1 MKRRQLLNQQ
11 STGRWLALFIVAF
24 MMPLALWAQ
33 QDYGITVGGVQ
44 VTSENAGNVMGDEY
58 HSVTY
63 DDQTKTLTL
72 KGIELSSAVT
82 APDDTQL
89 TVYLIGFSQMT
100 GGFDDQ
106 WNNLPCFQI
115 GGSQASV
122 TFKTSELFPGT
133 LDLLD
138 CEPATCSVVYQNGLG
153 NHENVICV
161 PESDETRVCS
171 FAGHVSDQ
179 GIHDFMYARGG
190 DFYVSY
196 VAFNQSTPVISTQT
210 DETTAFMRPSSID
223 ASSLKKV
230 TFQFDWGTCTN
241 QNVTVQVR
249 GMRQN
254 QDNYEYEFD
263 GNAYSD
269 AVSLSAADADGIVEI
284 PLTSLVTSET
294 LELYFS
300 SSEAFSFVPLRIGFM
315 DYPGYGIRVGR
326 KSVNEL
332 NAADVLGDGKVS
344 FDVEKNTLTL
354 NNAVLDMSN
363 EYATSPVESTLQNL
377 KVILKGNTQVTIA
390 DGSDNPY
397 VFRYVGV
404 EETASLTLQT
414 EADEYGNFGSLVA
427 QGVEE
432 LENLSPGYTL
442 TNDIHKAADELTG
455 WEYTIESTGFT
466 STLTLSYKEYYDIWI
481 SGSRLNSSNRNG
493 GFSGDIDYDDSK
505 HTLSLGGISYS
516 FVVTSK
522 MSSLTIELAGEN
534 MISDVQFEATNDVP
548 TGTLTF
554 VVKEG
559 TPSLKLYTTDDAQP
573 FGGFSN
579 VSYENKLHL
588 THVEGDQQNYYL
600 VDVKV
605 PQEPN
610 YCFTDD
616 PTGHSSYPNGSKVSN
631 LNYGQENTLP
641 WLINVP
647 DGLAITYST
656 SDAAT
661 ATVDQEGH
669 ITLTGAGH
677 VWISASNQETDD
689 YVAHTERIRLEIRPS
704 DPQPSIEQGAYYA
717 GQTLTLIPT
726 VPNGEMYYKI
736 GWSGEKVKYTEPIVL
751 EKGKW
756 VVSLYTLCTSDD
768 EEMWSYGNVHPEFY
782 VYDEL
787 TLSPESGAVSN
798 DDIQVEVGNLP
809 TTTEA
814 NPNEVHVYYFF
825 GEDDGDDTNDL
836 LYDELAKVNVSEST
850 KVNAYIK
857 VDGDSGYVYKT
868 EPVEAEYTVMAKTEL
883 NISYANNS
891 REWASY
897 YAEEQSLETP
907 EGLQPYIVTAA
918 EGNALTVSAIDYIPQ
933 GVGVLLKRVTEDLP
947 ETILAKAYM
956 GEETEITG
964 NLLKGT
970 AAAKAVATET
980 GSVYVLYN
988 DGFTRAYKGSIPAH
1002 RAYLTLGAEDGSA
1015 RLMIWEGETT
1025 GVQEMEKCR
1034 NVENETFYNLNGQRV
1049 QQPAKGLYITNGKKV
1064 VIK

>member
-138 CEPATCSVVYQNGLG
+138 CEPATCTVVYQNGLG

-263 GNAYSD
+263 GNDYSD
-269 AVSLSAADADGIVEI
+269 AVSLSTADADGIVEI

-315 DYPGYGIRVGR
+315 DYPGYGIHVAGR
-326 KSVNEL
+326 SVNEL

-397 VFRYVGV
+397 VFRYVGE

-432 LENLSPGYTL
+432 LENLCPGYTL

-455 WEYTIESTGFT
+455 WEYTIESTGVT
-466 STLTLSYKEYYDIWI
+466 STLTL
-481 SGSRLNSSNRNG
+481 
-493 GFSGDIDYDDSK
+493 
-505 HTLSLGGISYS
+505 
-516 FVVTSK
+516 
-522 MSSLTIELAGEN
+522 
-534 MISDVQFEATNDVP
+534 
-548 TGTLTF
+548 
-554 VVKEG
+554 
-559 TPSLKLYTTDDAQP
+559 
-573 FGGFSN
+573 
-579 VSYENKLHL
+579 
-588 THVEGDQQNYYL
+588 YYL

-605 PQEPN
+605 PQEPD
-610 YCFTDD
+610 YHFSDS
-616 PTGHSSYPNGSKVSN
+616 PSGQSYYSNGSTVYN

-704 DPQPSIEQGAYYA
+704 DPQPSIAQGAYYA

-726 VPNGEMYYKI
+726 VPNGEMYYQI

-756 VVSLYTLCTSDD
+756 VVSLYTLCTSDK

-798 DDIQVEVGNLP
+798 DDILVEVGNLP

-825 GEDDGDDTNDL
+825 GEDDGDDSNDL
-836 LYDELAKVNVSEST
+836 LYDELTKVNVSEST

-883 NISYANNS
+883 SISYANNS

-947 ETILAKAYM
+947 ETVLAKAYL

-1002 RAYLTLGAEDGSA
+1002 RAYLTLGSADGSA

-1034 NVENETFYNLNGQRV
+1034 NVENETFCNLNGQRV
-1049 QQPAKGLYITNGKKV
+1049 QQPAKGLYITNGQKV

>member
-138 CEPATCSVVYQNGLG
+138 CEPATCTVVYQNGLG
-153 NHENVICV
+153 NHEHVICV

-196 VAFNQSTPVISTQT
+196 VAFTQSTPVISTQT

-269 AVSLSAADADGIVEI
+269 AVSLSTADTDGIVEI

-363 EYATSPVESTLQNL
+363 EYATSPVESTLQTL

-397 VFRYVGV
+397 VFRYVGE

-432 LENLSPGYTL
+432 LENLCPGYTL

-455 WEYTIESTGFT
+455 WEYTIESTGVT
-466 STLTLSYKEYYDIWI
+466 STLTL
-481 SGSRLNSSNRNG
+481 
-493 GFSGDIDYDDSK
+493 
-505 HTLSLGGISYS
+505 
-516 FVVTSK
+516 
-522 MSSLTIELAGEN
+522 
-534 MISDVQFEATNDVP
+534 
-548 TGTLTF
+548 
-554 VVKEG
+554 
-559 TPSLKLYTTDDAQP
+559 
-573 FGGFSN
+573 
-579 VSYENKLHL
+579 
-588 THVEGDQQNYYL
+588 YYL

-605 PQEPN
+605 PQEPD
-610 YCFTDD
+610 YHFSDSPSGQSYYDD
-616 PTGHSSYPNGSKVSN
+616 GSTVYN

-661 ATVDQEGH
+661 ATIDQEGH

-704 DPQPSIEQGAYYA
+704 DPQPSIAQGAYYA

-726 VPNGEMYYKI
+726 VPNGEMYYQI

-756 VVSLYTLCTSDD
+756 VVSLYTLCTSDK

-798 DDIQVEVGNLP
+798 DDFLVEVGNLP

-825 GEDDGDDTNDL
+825 GEDDGDDSNDL
-836 LYDELAKVNVSEST
+836 LYDELTKVNVSEST

-947 ETILAKAYM
+947 ETILAKAYL
-956 GEETEITG
+956 GEKTEITG

-1002 RAYLTLGAEDGSA
+1002 RAYLTLGSADGSA

-1049 QQPAKGLYITNGKKV
+1049 QQPAKGLYITNGQKV

>member
-1 MKRRQLLNQQ
+1 
-11 STGRWLALFIVAF
+11 

-138 CEPATCSVVYQNGLG
+138 CEPATCTVVYQNGLG
-153 NHENVICV
+153 NHEHVICV

-196 VAFNQSTPVISTQT
+196 VAFTQSTPVISTQT

-269 AVSLSAADADGIVEI
+269 AVSLSTADTDGIVEI

-363 EYATSPVESTLQNL
+363 EYATSPVESTLQTL

-397 VFRYVGV
+397 VFRYVGE

-432 LENLSPGYTL
+432 LENLCPGYTL

-455 WEYTIESTGFT
+455 WEYTIESTGVT
-466 STLTLSYKEYYDIWI
+466 STLTL
-481 SGSRLNSSNRNG
+481 
-493 GFSGDIDYDDSK
+493 
-505 HTLSLGGISYS
+505 
-516 FVVTSK
+516 
-522 MSSLTIELAGEN
+522 
-534 MISDVQFEATNDVP
+534 
-548 TGTLTF
+548 
-554 VVKEG
+554 
-559 TPSLKLYTTDDAQP
+559 
-573 FGGFSN
+573 
-579 VSYENKLHL
+579 
-588 THVEGDQQNYYL
+588 YYL

-605 PQEPN
+605 PQEPD
-610 YCFTDD
+610 YHFSDSPSGQSYYDD
-616 PTGHSSYPNGSKVSN
+616 GSTVYN

-661 ATVDQEGH
+661 ATIDQEGH

-704 DPQPSIEQGAYYA
+704 DPQPSIAQGAYYA

-726 VPNGEMYYKI
+726 VPNGEMYYQI

-756 VVSLYTLCTSDD
+756 VVSLYTLCTSDK

-798 DDIQVEVGNLP
+798 DDILVEVGNLP

-825 GEDDGDDTNDL
+825 GEDDGDDSNDL
-836 LYDELAKVNVSEST
+836 LYDELTKVNVSEST

-947 ETILAKAYM
+947 ETILAKAYL
-956 GEETEITG
+956 GEKTEITG

-1002 RAYLTLGAEDGSA
+1002 RAYLTLGSADGSA

-1049 QQPAKGLYITNGKKV
+1049 QQPAKGLYITNGQKV

>member
-138 CEPATCSVVYQNGLG
+138 CEPATCTVVYQNGLG
-153 NHENVICV
+153 NHEHVICV

-196 VAFNQSTPVISTQT
+196 VAFTQSTPVISTQT

-269 AVSLSAADADGIVEI
+269 AVSLSTADTDGIVEI

-363 EYATSPVESTLQNL
+363 EYATSPVESTLQTL

-397 VFRYVGV
+397 VFRYVGE

-432 LENLSPGYTL
+432 LENLCPGYTL

-455 WEYTIESTGFT
+455 WEYTIESTGVT
-466 STLTLSYKEYYDIWI
+466 STLTL
-481 SGSRLNSSNRNG
+481 
-493 GFSGDIDYDDSK
+493 
-505 HTLSLGGISYS
+505 
-516 FVVTSK
+516 
-522 MSSLTIELAGEN
+522 
-534 MISDVQFEATNDVP
+534 
-548 TGTLTF
+548 
-554 VVKEG
+554 
-559 TPSLKLYTTDDAQP
+559 
-573 FGGFSN
+573 
-579 VSYENKLHL
+579 
-588 THVEGDQQNYYL
+588 YYL

-605 PQEPN
+605 PQEPD
-610 YCFTDD
+610 YHFSDSPSGQSYYDD
-616 PTGHSSYPNGSKVSN
+616 GSTVYN

-641 WLINVP
+641 WLI
-647 DGLAITYST
+647 
-656 SDAAT
+656 
-661 ATVDQEGH
+661 QEGH

-704 DPQPSIEQGAYYA
+704 DPQPSIAQGAYYA

-726 VPNGEMYYKI
+726 VPNGEMYYQI

-756 VVSLYTLCTSDD
+756 VVSLYTLCTSDK

-798 DDIQVEVGNLP
+798 DDILVEVGNLP

-825 GEDDGDDTNDL
+825 GEDDGDDSNDL
-836 LYDELAKVNVSEST
+836 LYDELTKVNVSEST

-947 ETILAKAYM
+947 ETILAKAYL
-956 GEETEITG
+956 GEKTEITG

-1002 RAYLTLGAEDGSA
+1002 RAYLTLGSADGSA

-1049 QQPAKGLYITNGKKV
+1049 QQPAKGLYITNGQKV

>member
-138 CEPATCSVVYQNGLG
+138 CEPATCTVVYQNGLG
-153 NHENVICV
+153 NHEHVICV

-196 VAFNQSTPVISTQT
+196 VAFTQSTPVISTQT

-269 AVSLSAADADGIVEI
+269 AVSLSTADTDGIVEI

-363 EYATSPVESTLQNL
+363 EYATSPVESTLQTL

-397 VFRYVGV
+397 VFRYVGE

-432 LENLSPGYTL
+432 LENLCPGYTL

-455 WEYTIESTGFT
+455 WEYTIESTGVT
-466 STLTLSYKEYYDIWI
+466 STLTL
-481 SGSRLNSSNRNG
+481 
-493 GFSGDIDYDDSK
+493 
-505 HTLSLGGISYS
+505 
-516 FVVTSK
+516 
-522 MSSLTIELAGEN
+522 
-534 MISDVQFEATNDVP
+534 
-548 TGTLTF
+548 
-554 VVKEG
+554 
-559 TPSLKLYTTDDAQP
+559 
-573 FGGFSN
+573 
-579 VSYENKLHL
+579 
-588 THVEGDQQNYYL
+588 YYL

-605 PQEPN
+605 PQEPD
-610 YCFTDD
+610 YHFSDSPSGQSYYDD
-616 PTGHSSYPNGSKVSN
+616 GSTVYN

-661 ATVDQEGH
+661 ATIDQEGH

-704 DPQPSIEQGAYYA
+704 DPQPSIAQGAYYA

-726 VPNGEMYYKI
+726 VPNGEMYYQI

-756 VVSLYTLCTSDD
+756 VVSLYTLCTSDK

-798 DDIQVEVGNLP
+798 DDILVEVGNLP

-825 GEDDGDDTNDL
+825 GEDDGDDSNDL
-836 LYDELAKVNVSEST
+836 LYDELTKVNVSEST

-947 ETILAKAYM
+947 ETILAKAYL
-956 GEETEITG
+956 GEKTEITG

-1002 RAYLTLGAEDGSA
+1002 RAYLTLGSADGSA

-1049 QQPAKGLYITNGKKV
+1049 QQPAKGLYITNGQKV

>member
-138 CEPATCSVVYQNGLG
+138 CEPATCTVVYQNGLG
-153 NHENVICV
+153 NHEHVICV

-196 VAFNQSTPVISTQT
+196 VAFTQSTPVISTQT

-269 AVSLSAADADGIVEI
+269 AVSLSTADTDGIVEI

-363 EYATSPVESTLQNL
+363 EYATSPVESTLQTL

-397 VFRYVGV
+397 VFRYVGE

-432 LENLSPGYTL
+432 LENLCPGYTL

-455 WEYTIESTGFT
+455 WEYTIESTGVT
-466 STLTLSYKEYYDIWI
+466 STLTL
-481 SGSRLNSSNRNG
+481 
-493 GFSGDIDYDDSK
+493 
-505 HTLSLGGISYS
+505 
-516 FVVTSK
+516 
-522 MSSLTIELAGEN
+522 
-534 MISDVQFEATNDVP
+534 
-548 TGTLTF
+548 
-554 VVKEG
+554 
-559 TPSLKLYTTDDAQP
+559 
-573 FGGFSN
+573 
-579 VSYENKLHL
+579 
-588 THVEGDQQNYYL
+588 YYL

-605 PQEPN
+605 PQEPD
-610 YCFTDD
+610 YHFSDSPSGQSYYDD
-616 PTGHSSYPNGSKVSN
+616 GSTVYN

-661 ATVDQEGH
+661 ATIDQEGH

-704 DPQPSIEQGAYYA
+704 DPQPSIAQSAYYA

-726 VPNGEMYYKI
+726 VPNGEMYYQI

-756 VVSLYTLCTSDD
+756 VVSLYTLCTSDK

-798 DDIQVEVGNLP
+798 DDILVEVGNLP

-825 GEDDGDDTNDL
+825 GEDDGDDSNDL
-836 LYDELAKVNVSEST
+836 LYDELTKVNVSEST

-947 ETILAKAYM
+947 ETILAKAYL
-956 GEETEITG
+956 GEKTEITG

-1002 RAYLTLGAEDGSA
+1002 RAYLTLGSADGSA

-1049 QQPAKGLYITNGKKV
+1049 QQPAKGLYITNGQKV